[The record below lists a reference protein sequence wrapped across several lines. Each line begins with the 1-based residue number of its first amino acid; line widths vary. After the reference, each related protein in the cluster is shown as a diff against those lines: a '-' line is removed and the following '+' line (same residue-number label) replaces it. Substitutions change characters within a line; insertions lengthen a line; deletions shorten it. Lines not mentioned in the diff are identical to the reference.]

1 MYINMTGQQR
11 VTVITIHAK
20 FTNTFNIDKL
30 ITLI

>member
-1 MYINMTGQQR
+1 MTGQQR

-20 FTNTFNIDKL
+20 FTNKLNTDKL